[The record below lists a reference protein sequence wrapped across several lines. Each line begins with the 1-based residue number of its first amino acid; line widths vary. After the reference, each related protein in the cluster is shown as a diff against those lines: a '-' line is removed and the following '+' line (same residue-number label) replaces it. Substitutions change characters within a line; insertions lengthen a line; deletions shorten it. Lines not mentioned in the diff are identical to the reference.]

1 MHTMTLTASAAPTA
15 PQPQP
20 IAYQHRACL
29 RCAACF
35 ARTRRGPRRYGAAV
49 IPVPAPAPGRPA
61 VARRLC
67 AGCGVEVPVPGLFG
81 LGVLSATR
89 GALDACTASRVTPP
103 ALFARHWA
111 GDWGEISPEDRGL
124 NEDAIRDGARVF
136 SAYHL
141 SGGRVWC
148 ITEAGRHATTLLLPS
163 EY

>member
-1 MHTMTLTASAAPTA
+1 MTIFALTAIAAPA
-15 PQPQP
+15 PRPR
-20 IAYQHRACL
+20 AYQHRARL

-35 ARTRRGPRRYGAAV
+35 DGLDIRPRSDGGAV
-49 IPVPAPAPGRPA
+49 IPIPAPAPGRPA

-67 AGCGVEVPVPGLFG
+67 AGCGVTLAIPGLFG

-89 GALDACTASRVTPP
+89 GALDACTASLTTPP
-103 ALFARHWA
+103 RLFARHWA
-111 GDWGEISPEDRGL
+111 GDWGEISPEDEGL

-141 SGGRVWC
+141 HGGGRVWC
-148 ITEAGRHATTLLLPS
+148 ITEASCHATTLLLPS

>member
-1 MHTMTLTASAAPTA
+1 MTSTALAAPVA
-15 PQPQP
+15 PQPL
-20 IAYQHRACL
+20 AYQHRARL

-35 ARTRRGPRRYGAAV
+35 HRLALHPHPYGDAV
-49 IPVPAPAPGRPA
+49 IPVPSPAPGRPT
-61 VARRLC
+61 VARRAC
-67 AGCGVEVPVPGLFG
+67 AACRVALPVPGLFG
-81 LGVLSATR
+81 LGVLTATV
-89 GALDACTASRVTPP
+89 GALDTCTASLTTPP

-111 GDWGEISPEDRGL
+111 GDWGEISPEDHGL

-148 ITEAGRHATTLLLPS
+148 ITEAGRHATTLLLPR